1 VTFFYLLLA
10 LAALVLLLFLL
21 SLRSAWRR
29 HRTLPYTLGQ
39 SLFSPQETAFLAA
52 LDEAVGSDY
61 RVFGKVRLSDLV
73 SVRRGVGRRYLER
86 ASARIEPLKLDF
98 LVCGCES
105 ASLACAVELVGG
117 KARKGRGPDKA
128 LRRACDALGLPLVRV
143 PAADSYSTK
152 ALAEQIYAAIY
163 APRVEAPTQGRGAR
177 VDDGL
182 SRVEE
187 EQALSVLA
195 AAIREDDVL
204 PRPRP
209 S

>member
-10 LAALVLLLFLL
+10 LAALVLLLFLV
-21 SLRSAWRR
+21 SLRGAWRR

-52 LDEAVGSDY
+52 LDEAVGPDY

-73 SVRRGVGRRYLER
+73 AVRRGVSRRHLER
-86 ASARIEPLKLDF
+86 AAARIEPLKVDF
-98 LVCGCES
+98 LVCGRES
-105 ASLACAVELVGG
+105 ANLVCAAELVGG
-117 KARKGRGPDKA
+117 KSRKWRGADKA
-128 LRRACDALGLPLVRV
+128 LGRACDALGLPLVRV
-143 PAADSYSTK
+143 QAADSYATK
-152 ALAEQIYAAIY
+152 ALAEQIYGAIY
-163 APRVEAPTQGRGAR
+163 APRVESPNQGKGAR

-182 SRVEE
+182 SRAEE

-195 AAIREDDVL
+195 AAIREGDAL